1 MKLQQFLA
9 LPIGTELK
17 GFKKRFVVKSRDVMD
32 GIEQPSLVDIDTA
45 EPLFGAIY
53 VPHLLI
59 LEGQAAEVSS
69 ESEDDVR
76 EEVVQDEGFAVE
88 APIESL
94 PVDPISEPEMKALA
108 ETPFD
113 PMVDVEDYAQ
123 VKPAFASD
131 DACLMAQTAEMIKQQ
146 PNATQYAEML
156 KAM

>member
-17 GFKKRFVVKSRDVMD
+17 GFKKRFVVKSRDIMD

-53 VPHLLI
+53 IPHLLSFD
-59 LEGQAAEVSS
+59 GQTTATPGDT
-69 ESEDDVR
+69 DDEPN
-76 EEVVQDEGFAVE
+76 EEVDQDEGAVAQ
-88 APIESL
+88 APTNTP
-94 PVDPISEPEMKALA
+94 PVVSVARPEVSTAF
-108 ETPFD
+108 ETPYD
-113 PMVDVEDYAQ
+113 PMLDVENYDQ

-156 KAM
+156 KAL